1 MAPLGVVG
9 HCEERLLACI
19 RYPFPIPGAVGKEV
33 GSGVGW
39 LSPQELQNIEAGGLS
54 QKINKVFKGEYAVKA
69 IYAPNRYARN
79 TVRLTAI
86 TEDWQGRDDLVTRY
100 TEGAGEPPITED

>member
-1 MAPLGVVG
+1 MYSL
-9 HCEERLLACI
+9 
-19 RYPFPIPGAVGKEV
+19 PFPDTRRGRKKGRKC
-33 GSGVGW
+33 GVTA
-39 LSPQELQNIEAGGLS
+39 PQELRNIEAGGLS

-86 TEDWQGRDDLVTRY
+86 TED
-100 TEGAGEPPITED
+100 